1 MKTSTFLSKTVIGVL
16 AFSALIASSLVS
28 AAPLTITTVLPL
40 TVQTDANA
48 SNAVVGD
55 FGANIGASALISVL
69 VTDATGNP
77 KSNLGASVGNGT
89 TAINLPTGWSL
100 STQFNV
106 VPGACLM
113 SPTQFTNV
121 GTGIY
126 TIRVVPFLNN
136 ASCTWL
142 SGDYHYVVKVENK
155 PNSSVILRG
164 SGLGELTIQ

>member
-1 MKTSTFLSKTVIGVL
+1 MKTITVLPRTFILL
-16 AFSALIASSLVS
+16 MALFALMASSFVT
-28 AAPLTITTVLPL
+28 AAPITLTTVLPL
-40 TVQTDANA
+40 TVQTKANA

-55 FGANIGASALISVL
+55 FDANIGASALISVL

-89 TAINLPTGWSL
+89 AAISLPTGWSL

-113 SPTQFTNV
+113 SPTQFANV

-126 TIRVVPFLNN
+126 TIRVVPLLS
-136 ASCTWL
+136 APSCTWL

-155 PNSSVILRG
+155 PNSSLILR
-164 SGLGELTIQ
+164 